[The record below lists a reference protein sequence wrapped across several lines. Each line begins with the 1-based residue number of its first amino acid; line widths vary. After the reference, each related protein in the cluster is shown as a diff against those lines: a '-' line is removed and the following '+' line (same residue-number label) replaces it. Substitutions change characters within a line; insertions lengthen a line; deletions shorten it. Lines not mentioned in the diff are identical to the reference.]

1 LICLFQPTFFGLT
14 NAYVKDVYEQIFLLK
29 YHGGWSFTEV
39 YNLPIALREW
49 FVKRLSEQ
57 FEKESKQ
64 IEDARNS
71 SNRSKY

>member
-14 NAYVKDVYEQIFLLK
+14 DAYVKDVYEQIFLLK

-71 SNRSKY
+71 SNRTR

>member
-1 LICLFQPTFFGLT
+1 M
-14 NAYVKDVYEQIFLLK
+14 
-29 YHGGWSFTEV
+29 

-64 IEDARNS
+64 IELLGKIETHTQEN
-71 SNRSKY
+71 

>member
-1 LICLFQPTFFGLT
+1 
-14 NAYVKDVYEQIFLLK
+14 
-29 YHGGWSFTEV
+29 V

-71 SNRSKY
+71 SNRTR